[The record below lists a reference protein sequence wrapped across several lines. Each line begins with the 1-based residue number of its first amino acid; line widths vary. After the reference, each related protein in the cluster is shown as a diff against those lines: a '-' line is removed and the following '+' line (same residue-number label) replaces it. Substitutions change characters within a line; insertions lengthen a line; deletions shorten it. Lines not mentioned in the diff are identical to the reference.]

1 MTGSDQLAAPI
12 PNHDLKRKMT
22 RLRFLPRWARSVRK
36 RIVRLVYGDEY
47 FVTNYF
53 GARFL
58 VRWADFVPR
67 EIALKN
73 FEEIQIS
80 HFMDACSRIKPN
92 LLIDIGAHMGLYSCI
107 MLRKQLI
114 PLAVLFEPNRQ
125 TAVHLRANLLLN
137 DVLDRCEIHECA
149 AGSRRGRANFEV
161 GPARNSGQA
170 HVVAAGS
177 GEVDVVPVD
186 DLLDL
191 AGKTLAIKM
200 DVERYELETLAGME
214 RLLKANRG
222 FVQIEALETR
232 NAVIRL
238 MEEWG
243 YALTA
248 DFYWDLFFEKA

>member
-1 MTGSDQLAAPI
+1 VTASDELAGPI
-12 PNHDLKRKMT
+12 PDQDLKRKMT

-36 RIVRLVYGDEY
+36 RIVRLVHGDEY
-47 FVTNYF
+47 FLTNYF

-67 EIALKN
+67 EVALKN

-80 HFMDACSRIKPN
+80 YFIDACRRAKPD

-107 MLRKQLI
+107 LLRKQLV
-114 PLAVLFEPNRQ
+114 PRAVLFEPNRQ
-125 TAVHLRANLLLN
+125 TAAHLRANLLLN
-137 DVLDRCEIHECA
+137 GVLDKCEIHEYA

-161 GPARNSGQA
+161 GPDRNSGQA
-170 HVVAAGS
+170 HVVAAGG
-177 GEVDVVPVD
+177 GEIDVVPVD
-186 DLLDL
+186 ELLDL
-191 AGKTLAIKM
+191 TGKVLAIKM

-243 YALTA
+243 YTLTA